1 MSIKRVL
8 CPAQVRRIPPKFS
21 WIDQRL
27 VRHRFIGSCGT
38 EALALYLFLVT
49 VADAQGLS
57 YYSDR
62 SILSR
67 LSCLDTDRLA
77 QARTELQRVGW
88 IAYQKPLYQ
97 VLTLD
102 IPIRSDDP
110 QLRIPDQSG
119 PLSTRHRTAE
129 PVEMIKLLRRAL
141 EGHHDSL

>member
-67 LSCLDTDRLA
+67 LSCLVLWPTSL
-77 QARTELQRVGW
+77 RTNHLVSSL
-88 IAYQKPLYQ
+88 KK
-97 VLTLD
+97 
-102 IPIRSDDP
+102 IR
-110 QLRIPDQSG
+110 G
-119 PLSTRHRTAE
+119 
-129 PVEMIKLLRRAL
+129 
-141 EGHHDSL
+141 

>member
-1 MSIKRVL
+1 ML
-8 CPAQVRRIPPKFS
+8 CPAQVRRIPARFS

-27 VRHRFIGSCGT
+27 VRHRFIGACG
-38 EALALYLFLVT
+38 ADGLALYLFLVT

-62 SILSR
+62 SLLSR

-97 VLTLD
+97 VLALET
-102 IPIRSDDP
+102 RTHSKVP
-110 QLRIPDQSG
+110 QCP
-119 PLSTRHRTAE
+119 PLKPPARRRTAQ
-129 PVEMIKLLRRAL
+129 PIEMIKLLRRAL
-141 EGHHDSL
+141 EGRHDSL